1 MLKVAHSLNDNY
13 LIVGS
18 VVLILTLLMW
28 DYLKNFFLGIIFAFQ
43 YGYLID
49 KTVVINKKEGKL
61 FNYSS
66 SYFEILT
73 NKGERLKVK
82 FREVFNGDFEIFSGD
97 LFRVSRKVKIDSTN
111 DGKLLKASI
120 MNHPVFLMNGDFL
133 FEEELDDNNQFWL
146 CFYFNVMNFND
157 ANIINSFIN
166 QSTLKNL

>member
-66 SYFEILT
+66 SY
-73 NKGERLKVK
+73 
-82 FREVFNGDFEIFSGD
+82 FEIFSGD